1 MTRIGRPWTSRGN
14 GGVVVVL
21 AALAL
26 GAGWTVAAA
35 VGQAAGAQSG
45 DGPIPVADT
54 PTRAKTTG
62 GEYISWR
69 EHIIDDLA
77 VGGVALAGSDGLEMA
92 DLDRDG
98 HPDIVSVH
106 ESDTTYDG
114 VPDGHVRIA
123 YGSDDPDTWDLYTL
137 AEGEEAGAAEDVAI
151 ADMNGDG
158 YPDVVVACEL
168 SHLIYFE
175 NPGGKGRAERWKR
188 VIPAATLDRGSYIR
202 VFLADFDADG
212 RPEVVAANKGGQ
224 NPPRGTTEKHPV
236 SWFAIPDDPLDGD
249 AWVEHE
255 LARVIVPIN
264 SQPFDLD
271 GDGDLDV
278 IGGSRMEQRIFWF
291 ENVTTDEIAFVEHR
305 IEIEP
310 ETVVTGFNMEFAD
323 LSGDGRIDIAIRDE
337 RNGLSWLE
345 QPADFA
351 DAWRAHTI
359 GGLIARPP
367 GRLRADRHRR
377 RRPSRR
383 LLRRLQP
390 GPARR
395 RRDGSVAAPPR
406 RPPRVVRAA
415 RRSGRRLGP
424 PRRVAP
430 RPRHVRQVPRP
441 RHGRRRR
448 RRPHRHPRQ
457 LDPLRRRLLARAG
470 AQRRAAAGLRP
481 GAGAGEPPASA
492 AVRALTGGR
501 TTLSFTKGIPAGSPG
516 SARARL
522 WAP

>member
-1 MTRIGRPWTSRGN
+1 MTFLDSLWRMSRCSGR
-14 GGVVVVL
+14 GVAIVAVL
-21 AALAL
+21 VI
-26 GAGWTVAAA
+26 GAGW
-35 VGQAAGAQSG
+35 AAGASGGEAPGGQSS
-45 DGPIPVADT
+45 DSPPAVADT
-54 PTRAKTTG
+54 PTRAKTAG
-62 GEYISWR
+62 GAYISWR

-77 VGGVALAGSDGLEMA
+77 TGGVALAGSDGLEMA

-98 HPDIVSVH
+98 HLDIVSVH

-175 NPGGKGRAERWKR
+175 NPGAKGRAERWKR
-188 VIPAATLDRGSYIR
+188 VIPASTLDRGSYIR
-202 VFLADFDADG
+202 VFLADFDEDG

-224 NPPRGTTEKHPV
+224 NPVGGTTEKHPV

-271 GDGDLDV
+271 RDGDLDV
-278 IGGSRMEQRIFWF
+278 IGGSRMERRIFWF
-291 ENVTTDEIAFVEHR
+291 ENVSEDDIEFVEHR
-305 IEIEP
+305 IDIEP
-310 ETVVTGFNMEFAD
+310 EAVVTGFNMEFID

-351 DAWRAHTI
+351 DAWRQHTI
-359 GGLIARPP
+359 GGLTPDRLVGFVLTDINDD
-367 GRLRADRHRR
+367 GRLDAFSGAYSQAPRAADAIELSPSHRAGRLAWFEQSEDPAGTWIRHDV
-377 RRPSRR
+377 SRR
-383 LLRRLQP
+383 VRGMFDKFLVRDMDGDGDVDLIGTRGNSIPYDGVFWLEQVRSAEPL
-390 GPARR
+390 PAF
-395 RRDGSVAAPPR
+395 DQ
-406 RPPRVVRAA
+406 A
-415 RRSGRRLGP
+415 REKES
-424 PRRVAP
+424 
-430 RPRHVRQVPRP
+430 
-441 RHGRRRR
+441 
-448 RRPHRHPRQ
+448 RQ
-457 LDPLRRRLLARAG
+457 LPL
-470 AQRRAAAGLRP
+470 P
-481 GAGAGEPPASA
+481 N
-492 AVRALTGGR
+492 
-501 TTLSFTKGIPAGSPG
+501 
-516 SARARL
+516 
-522 WAP
+522 AP

>member
-1 MTRIGRPWTSRGN
+1 MTRIGRPWTPRGN
-14 GGVVVVL
+14 GGVVVLL
-21 AALAL
+21 AGLAL
-26 GAGWTVAAA
+26 GAGWTVVAA
-35 VGQAAGAQSG
+35 VGKAAGAQSG
-45 DGPIPVADT
+45 DGPVPVADT
-54 PTRAKTTG
+54 PTRAKAADG
-62 GEYISWR
+62 SYISWR
-69 EHIIDDLA
+69 EHIVDDLA

-98 HPDIVSVH
+98 HLDIVSVH

-123 YGSDDPDTWDLYTL
+123 YGSDDPDVWDLYTL

-151 ADMNGDG
+151 GDMNGDG

-175 NPGGKGRAERWKR
+175 NPGAKGRAERWKR
-188 VIPAATLDRGSYIR
+188 VIPTATLDRGSYIR
-202 VFLADFDADG
+202 VFLADLDADG
-212 RPEVVAANKGGQ
+212 RPEVLAANKGGQ

-236 SWFAIPDDPLDGD
+236 SWFAVPDDPLDGD

-305 IEIEP
+305 IDIEP
-310 ETVVTGFNMEFAD
+310 EAVVTGFNMEFVD

-351 DAWRAHTI
+351 DPWGLHVI
-359 GGLIARPP
+359 GGLTPDRLVGFALTDIDGD
-367 GRLRADRHRR
+367 GRLDAFSGAYSQAPRDADATALSPAHRAGRLAWFEQPEDPAGAWTRHDV
-377 RRPSRR
+377 SRR
-383 LLRRLQP
+383 VRGMFDKFLVRDMDGDGDVDFIGTRGNSIPYDGVCWLEQVRSAEPL
-390 GPARR
+390 PAF
-395 RRDGSVAAPPR
+395 DQ
-406 RPPRVVRAA
+406 A
-415 RRSGRRLGP
+415 RERES
-424 PRRVAP
+424 
-430 RPRHVRQVPRP
+430 
-441 RHGRRRR
+441 
-448 RRPHRHPRQ
+448 RQ
-457 LDPLRRRLLARAG
+457 LPL
-470 AQRRAAAGLRP
+470 P
-481 GAGAGEPPASA
+481 D
-492 AVRALTGGR
+492 
-501 TTLSFTKGIPAGSPG
+501 
-516 SARARL
+516 
-522 WAP
+522 AP

>member
-1 MTRIGRPWTSRGN
+1 MTALDKWWRTLRG
-14 GGVVVVL
+14 
-21 AALAL
+21 ACF
-26 GAGWTVAAA
+26 VAAA
-35 VGQAAGAQSG
+35 AVAASTGSTAGSVGGEASAGQSG
-45 DGPIPVADT
+45 DRAMTVADT
-54 PTRAKTTG
+54 PTRAKTVG
-62 GEYISWR
+62 GQYISWR

-98 HPDIVSVH
+98 HLDIVSVH

-123 YGSDDPDTWDLYTL
+123 YGSADPDTWDLYTR

-151 ADMNGDG
+151 GDMNGDG

-175 NPGGKGRAERWKR
+175 NPGAKGRAERWKR
-188 VIPAATLDRGSYIR
+188 VIPASTLDRGSYIR

-236 SWFAIPDDPLDGD
+236 SWFAVPDDPLDGD

-291 ENVTTDEIAFVEHR
+291 ENVTRDEIAFVEHR

-310 ETVVTGFNMEFAD
+310 AAVVTGFNMEFVD

-351 DAWRAHTI
+351 GAWRQHTI
-359 GGLIARPP
+359 GGLTPDRLVGFALTDIDDD
-367 GRLRADRHRR
+367 GRLDAFSGAYSQGPRDVDATELSPLHRAGRLAWFEQPEDPAGTWIRHDV
-377 RRPSRR
+377 SRR
-383 LLRRLQP
+383 VRGMFDKFLVRDMDGDGDVDLIGTRGNSIPYDGVFWLEQVRSAEPL
-390 GPARR
+390 PAF
-395 RRDGSVAAPPR
+395 DQ
-406 RPPRVVRAA
+406 A
-415 RRSGRRLGP
+415 RERES
-424 PRRVAP
+424 
-430 RPRHVRQVPRP
+430 
-441 RHGRRRR
+441 
-448 RRPHRHPRQ
+448 RQ
-457 LDPLRRRLLARAG
+457 LPL
-470 AQRRAAAGLRP
+470 P
-481 GAGAGEPPASA
+481 NTP
-492 AVRALTGGR
+492 
-501 TTLSFTKGIPAGSPG
+501 
-516 SARARL
+516 
-522 WAP
+522 

>member
-1 MTRIGRPWTSRGN
+1 MRIDRSWMWCRRGN
-14 GGVVVVL
+14 VVAVL
-21 AALAL
+21 AVLAV
-26 GAGWTVAAA
+26 GAGWTVDGEAS
-35 VGQAAGAQSG
+35 GGQSG
-45 DGPIPVADT
+45 DGPLAVADT
-54 PTRAKTTG
+54 PSRARTAA

-77 VGGVALAGSDGLEMA
+77 TGGVALAGSDGLEIA

-98 HPDIVSVH
+98 HLDIVSVH

-114 VPDGHVRIA
+114 VPDGHLRIA
-123 YGSDDPDTWDLYTL
+123 YGSDDPDVWDLYTL

-151 ADMNGDG
+151 GDMNGDG

-175 NPGGKGRAERWKR
+175 NPGAKGRAERWKR
-188 VIPAATLDRGSYIR
+188 VIPASTLDRGSYIR

-236 SWFAIPDDPLDGD
+236 SWFAVPGRSARRRRLGRARAGPR
-249 AWVEHE
+249 HRPHQ
-255 LARVIVPIN
+255 LAAVRPRRRRRPRRHRRLAHGAADLLVRERR
-264 SQPFDLD
+264 QP
-271 GDGDLDV
+271 
-278 IGGSRMEQRIFWF
+278 
-291 ENVTTDEIAFVEHR
+291 TEIAFVEHR

-310 ETVVTGFNMEFAD
+310 EAVVTGFNMEFVD

-351 DAWRAHTI
+351 DAWRAARHRRPHP
-359 GGLIARPP
+359 RPP
-367 GRLRADRHRR
+367 GRVRADRHRR
-377 RRPSRR
+377 RRPPRR
-383 LLRRLQP
+383 LLGGLQP

-395 RRDGSVAAPPR
+395 RRDRPVSVAQGGPAG
-406 RPPRVVRAA
+406 VVRAA
-415 RRSGRRLGP
+415 RGSGRNLDP

-441 RHGRRRR
+441 RHGR
-448 RRPHRHPRQ
+448 
-457 LDPLRRRLLARAG
+457 
-470 AQRRAAAGLRP
+470 
-481 GAGAGEPPASA
+481 
-492 AVRALTGGR
+492 
-501 TTLSFTKGIPAGSPG
+501 
-516 SARARL
+516 
-522 WAP
+522 

>member
-1 MTRIGRPWTSRGN
+1 MTFLDSLWRTSRCSGR
-14 GGVVVVL
+14 GVAIVAVL
-21 AALAL
+21 VI
-26 GAGWTVAAA
+26 GAGW
-35 VGQAAGAQSG
+35 AAGASGGEAPGGQSS
-45 DGPIPVADT
+45 DSPPAVADT
-54 PTRAKTTG
+54 PTRAKTAG
-62 GEYISWR
+62 GAYISWR

-77 VGGVALAGSDGLEMA
+77 TGGVALAGSDGLEMA

-98 HPDIVSVH
+98 HLDIVSVH

-175 NPGGKGRAERWKR
+175 NPGAKGRAERWKR
-188 VIPAATLDRGSYIR
+188 VIPASTLDRGSYIR
-202 VFLADFDADG
+202 VFLADFDEDG

-224 NPPRGTTEKHPV
+224 NPVAGTTEKHPV

-271 GDGDLDV
+271 RDGDLDV
-278 IGGSRMEQRIFWF
+278 IGGSRMERRIFWF
-291 ENVTTDEIAFVEHR
+291 ENVSEDDIEFVEHR
-305 IEIEP
+305 IDIEP
-310 ETVVTGFNMEFAD
+310 EAVVTGFNMEFID

-351 DAWRAHTI
+351 DAWRQHTI
-359 GGLIARPP
+359 GGLTPDRLVGFVLTDINDD
-367 GRLRADRHRR
+367 GRLDAFSGAYSQAPRAADAIELSPSHRAGRLAWFEQSEDPAGTWIRHDV
-377 RRPSRR
+377 SRR
-383 LLRRLQP
+383 VRGMFDKFLVRDMDGDGDVDLIGTRGNSIPYDGVFWLEQVRSAEPL
-390 GPARR
+390 PAF
-395 RRDGSVAAPPR
+395 DQ
-406 RPPRVVRAA
+406 A
-415 RRSGRRLGP
+415 REKES
-424 PRRVAP
+424 
-430 RPRHVRQVPRP
+430 
-441 RHGRRRR
+441 
-448 RRPHRHPRQ
+448 RQ
-457 LDPLRRRLLARAG
+457 LPL
-470 AQRRAAAGLRP
+470 P
-481 GAGAGEPPASA
+481 D
-492 AVRALTGGR
+492 
-501 TTLSFTKGIPAGSPG
+501 
-516 SARARL
+516 
-522 WAP
+522 AP